1 MTECKKV
8 YQSKTLIN
16 ETIKKILCVSV
27 VEDDDC
33 NPTFKLQMVS
43 LPHSNVS
50 HKHLSC
56 ESITEI
62 QHPIMLATLASVT
75 LSKIFQ
81 S

>member
-1 MTECKKV
+1 MTESKKV
-8 YQSKTLIN
+8 CESKTLIN
-16 ETIKKILCVSV
+16 DTIKKNLCASA
-27 VEDDDC
+27 VEDDDFD
-33 NPTFKLQMVS
+33 PTFKSQMVS
-43 LPHSNVS
+43 LTHSNIS

-62 QHPIMLATLASVT
+62 QHAIMLATSASVA